1 MSKIFTVKMPDIG
14 EGVAEGEVIEWL
26 KNINDPIGQD
36 EPVVI
41 VMTDKATVELPSP
54 QPGRLVKQ
62 YYKAGQTAQ
71 RDKPLYDIE
80 LEADIVSEPKEMNLK
95 TPEPVKQVQKNTKAE
110 SIATSVERRAEGPVL
125 ATPHVRH
132 LARQLGIQLE
142 GVQGTGKEG
151 RVTEEDLKGATSSVI
166 VPSGQSISLEDDEIV
181 PLIGIRQLM
190 AKKMKEAKTQ
200 IPHFSYFEQLDATRL
215 VTLRQKVKDEAAK
228 VDISLTFMPFFI
240 KALSLTIK
248 RYPTINSNL
257 DSDSGQLILHKQH
270 NIGVAMTTPLGLIVP
285 VLKGVHKMNLE
296 EIIKAYDALK
306 AKAQSGKLTSAD
318 MKDSTITI
326 SNFGVLGGGGL
337 WATPIIN
344 YPEAAILAVA
354 KIQKQPLVKNGEL
367 VIRDTLNLSWSF
379 DHRIIDGDMAASCSH
394 FFSELLQNPA
404 SLL

>member
-26 KNINDPIGQD
+26 KKVNDPIAQD

-54 QPGRLVKQ
+54 HPGRLAKQ
-62 YYKAGQTAQ
+62 YYTPGQMAM

-80 LEADIVSEPKEMNLK
+80 MEGAFVSQPV
-95 TPEPVKQVQKNTKAE
+95 PVKAAKTTIPKN
-110 SIATSVERRAEGPVL
+110 SIQEKKSASSPAIPQRSEGPVL

-132 LARQLGIQLE
+132 LARQMGLDLAGLI
-142 GVQGTGKEG
+142 GTGKEG
-151 RVTEEDLKGATSSVI
+151 RITEEDLKQRGGSQI
-166 VPSGQSISLEDDEIV
+166 QPSAQSISLEDDEIV

-190 AKKMKEAKTQ
+190 ARKMKEAKSQ

-215 VTLRQKVKDEAAK
+215 VGLRQKVKEEAAK
-228 VDISLTFMPFFI
+228 IDISLTFMPFFI

-257 DSDSGQLILHKQH
+257 DTTAGQLIIHKQH
-270 NIGVAMTTPLGLIVP
+270 HIGVAMTTPLGLIVP
-285 VLKGVHKMNLE
+285 VLKGVQEMSLE
-296 EIIKAYDALK
+296 EIIKAYDTLK
-306 AKAQSGKLTSAD
+306 AKALNGKLTSAD
-318 MKDSTITI
+318 MKESTITI

>member
-26 KNINDPIGQD
+26 KKVNDPISQD

-54 QPGRLVKQ
+54 HPGKLAKQ
-62 YYKAGQTAQ
+62 YYAIGQMAP

-80 LEADIVSEPKEMNLK
+80 IEGAAVSEPAQAKSPENAPIIKAAIEKKKE
-95 TPEPVKQVQKNTKAE
+95 PAHSPVKQ
-110 SIATSVERRAEGPVL
+110 SEGSVL

-132 LARQLGIQLE
+132 LAREMGIQLE
-142 GVQGTGKEG
+142 GVSGTGKEG
-151 RVTEEDLKGATSSVI
+151 RITEEDLKKSHNPAVTAST
-166 VPSGQSISLEDDEIV
+166 QSIALEDDEIV

-190 AKKMKEAKTQ
+190 ARKMKEAKSQ

-215 VTLRQKVKDEAAK
+215 VALRQKVKEEAAK
-228 VDISLTFMPFFI
+228 IDIALTFMPFFI

-248 RYPTINSNL
+248 RYPTLNSNL
-257 DSDSGQLILHKQH
+257 DTSAGQLIIHKQH

-285 VLKGVHKMNLE
+285 ILKGVQEMSLE

-306 AKAQSGKLTSAD
+306 VKAQNGKLASSD
-318 MKDSTITI
+318 MKESTITI

-354 KIQKQPLVKNGEL
+354 KIQKQPIVKNGEL
-367 VIRDTLNLSWSF
+367 VVRDTLNLSWSF